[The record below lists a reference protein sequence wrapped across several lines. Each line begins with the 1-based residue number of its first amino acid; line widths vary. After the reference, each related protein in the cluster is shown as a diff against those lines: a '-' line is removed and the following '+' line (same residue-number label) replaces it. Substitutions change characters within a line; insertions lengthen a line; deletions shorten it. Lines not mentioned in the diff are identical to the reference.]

1 MEKLTRKY
9 GLITAICMVVGTV
22 IGSGVF
28 FKAQNVLNATGG
40 NMPLGIAAWVITGV
54 IMIIC
59 SAQFSVMATK
69 YEKVSGVVDY
79 AEATCG
85 KGYAYYLA
93 WFMVNVY
100 YPGMTSVLA
109 WVSARYFGVLFGW
122 SMVGPEVLCLAGFF
136 LIANYTL
143 NALSPKLAGKF
154 QVSAT
159 IIKLIPIVL
168 MAIVG
173 TIVGLANGTLT
184 NNFTHVV
191 HEAVGG
197 IGGGLFAAIVAT
209 VFAYEGW
216 IVATSINAELKNPK
230 KNLPLALVIGSL
242 IVVVAYV
249 LYYIGVA
256 GGASNETLMGEGATT
271 AFSNIFGGVGG
282 TILNICIVIS
292 CLGTL
297 NGLMVGATRGM
308 YAIAARNEGPRPKM
322 FGQIDKASNMTT
334 NSSVWGLFVCAA
346 WLLYF
351 YGANLAP
358 NGGWFGIFNFDSS
371 ELPIVTI
378 YAMYIPMFIMW
389 MIKEKDMTPFKRFVL
404 PILSI
409 IACAFMVFA
418 AVWAHGV
425 TPLQSAQKDDKFA
438 FPVLFYLIIFG
449 VIMLAGFLFSDTF
462 KRILAKFK
470 KGAKN
475 LEATT
480 DEADKAVA
488 KNSDEACKADV
499 AVAETTSSQE

>member
-9 GLITAICMVVGTV
+9 GLPTAICMVVGTV

-28 FKAQNVLNATGG
+28 FKAQNVLSATGG
-40 NMPLGIAAWVITGV
+40 NMPLGIAAWVITGL

-59 SAQFSVMATK
+59 SAQFAVMATK

-85 KGYAYYLA
+85 KSYAYYLA
-93 WFMVNVY
+93 WFMVNIY

-109 WVSARYFGVLFGW
+109 WVSARYFGVILGW
-122 SMVGPEVLCLAGFF
+122 DIAGAEVLALSGFF
-136 LIANYTL
+136 LISSYTL

-159 IIKLIPIVL
+159 VIKLIPITL

-173 TIVGLANGTLT
+173 SIVGLVNGTLT
-184 NNFTHVV
+184 GNFTTIVSEV
-191 HEAVGG
+191 AGG
-197 IGGGLFAAIVAT
+197 TGAGLFAAIVAT

-216 IVATSINAELKNPK
+216 IVATSINAELNNPK
-230 KNLPLALVIGSL
+230 KNLPLALIIGSF

-256 GGASNETLMGEGATT
+256 GGATSEVLINEGATK
-271 AFSNIFGGVGG
+271 AFSNIFGAVGG
-282 TILNICIVIS
+282 TLLNICIVIS

-308 YAIAARNEGPRPKM
+308 YAIAARGQGPTPKM
-322 FGQIDKASNMTT
+322 FGQVDKATNMTT
-334 NSSVWGLFVCAA
+334 NSAIWGLFVCSA

-358 NGGWFGIFNFDSS
+358 NGGWFGLFNFDSS

-378 YAMYIPMFIMW
+378 YAMYIPMFVVW
-389 MIKEKDMTPFKRFVL
+389 MKNEKELGAVKRFVL
-404 PILSI
+404 PIVALV
-409 IACAFMVFA
+409 ACVFMVFA
-418 AVWAHGV
+418 AIYAHGI
-425 TPLQSAQKDDKFA
+425 TPFLRAKSEGDFS
-438 FPVLFYLIIFG
+438 FPVLFYLILFA
-449 VIMLAGFLFSDTF
+449 VIMLAGCLF
-462 KRILAKFK
+462 KHK
-470 KGAKN
+470 KSVN
-475 LEATT
+475 VE
-480 DEADKAVA
+480 E
-488 KNSDEACKADV
+488 
-499 AVAETTSSQE
+499 